1 MVYSKAKIDYN
12 QKTRDIL
19 DSALENA
26 SRAEKDELPTTK
38 TLKRSILNNKNKSNP
53 TYFKEPTSLST
64 IIATDVE
71 RFVFRG
77 TAILYY
83 ESGKDDPERFFVFT
97 SDEFV
102 KILQECTIIGV
113 DATFKLSVLRSHM
126 FIGEDVLGL
135 SYLGRSSF
143 VRTIGTAMG
152 DSWIRGKGI
161 CTVGIFSN
169 ATSTSGELC

>member
-77 TAILYY
+77 TPILYY
-83 ESGKDDPERFFVFT
+83 ETGKDDPERFFV
-97 SDEFV
+97 
-102 KILQECTIIGV
+102 G
-113 DATFKLSVLRSHM
+113 
-126 FIGEDVLGL
+126 
-135 SYLGRSSF
+135 
-143 VRTIGTAMG
+143 
-152 DSWIRGKGI
+152 
-161 CTVGIFSN
+161 
-169 ATSTSGELC
+169 